1 MRAHV
6 DHMRPTTLSS
16 VATSSNT
23 QVALTPASRR
33 ALFAA
38 CIGNAVEWYDF
49 AIYGALGTVMITVF
63 FPLDDQILLSAFAL
77 YGAAFLVRPIGAI
90 VLGRRGDSHGR
101 QRVLVLVIALM
112 TGATA
117 IVGVLPGYAAI
128 GVAAPLALVLL
139 RVTQGLAAGGE
150 LGVAA
155 VFLVEHAPPERR
167 GLYGAWHTATLALGL
182 AFGLVVAGLL
192 AHLTGDDLAEGWWR
206 VAFLL
211 ALPLGLVGLYMRR
224 RVSETPGFVHLQQT
238 QSLATGPTRALWTS
252 HRHALRTGFAVIAAG
267 SLTFNTFFVFMP
279 NHLAHTTSM
288 SLPTA
293 LLTAVIGL
301 GSTAVAAV
309 TLGRL
314 SDRVGRRAV
323 VLTSIAA
330 LVLCA
335 IPMSLAAHSGSLP
348 ALMLAEVV
356 AGIGIGGT
364 LSVSMLAEMFPA
376 DLRATGLGLTA
387 GLATALVGG
396 TAPLVDQVLFLATG
410 FEQAPALYV
419 VVVCGLALATARS
432 WPETAFRELG

>member
-1 MRAHV
+1 
-6 DHMRPTTLSS
+6 
-16 VATSSNT
+16 VATSSNR
-23 QVALTPASRR
+23 QVALTPVSRR

-49 AIYGALGTVMITVF
+49 AIYGALGTVIVTVF
-63 FPLDDQILLSAFAL
+63 FPLDDHILLSAFAL
-77 YGAAFLVRPIGAI
+77 YGAAFLVRPIGAV

-101 QRVLVLVIALM
+101 QAVLVLVIALM

-117 IVGVLPGYAAI
+117 VVGVLPGYAAI
-128 GVAAPLALVLL
+128 GVAAPVTLLLL
-139 RVTQGLAAGGE
+139 RVAQGLAAGGE

-155 VFLVEHAPPERR
+155 VFLVEHAPPRQR

-182 AFGLVVAGLL
+182 ASGLVVAGLL
-192 AHLTGDDLAEGWWR
+192 ARLPGDLSEGAWR

-211 ALPLGLVGLYMRR
+211 ALPLGLVGVYMRR
-224 RVSETPGFVHLQQT
+224 RVAETPGFVELQRT
-238 QSLATGPTRALWTS
+238 DALSSGPIRALWTR
-252 HRHALRTGFAVIAAG
+252 HRHGLRAGFAVIAVG

-288 SLPTA
+288 TLATA
-293 LLTAVIGL
+293 LLTAVVGL
-301 GSTAVAAV
+301 VAAAVAAV

-323 VLTSIAA
+323 VLGSVTA

-335 IPMSLAAHSGSLP
+335 IPMSLAAHSGSL
-348 ALMLAEVV
+348 LELTLAQVV

-364 LSVSMLAEMFPA
+364 LSVSMLTEMFPA
-376 DLRATGLGLTA
+376 ELRATGLGLTA

-410 FEQAPALYV
+410 LEEAPALYV
-419 VVVCGLALATARS
+419 LVVGCLALATARS
-432 WPETAFRELG
+432 WPETAFQHFD

>member
-1 MRAHV
+1 V
-6 DHMRPTTLSS
+6 P
-16 VATSSNT
+16 TSSNR
-23 QVALTPASRR
+23 QVVLTPVSRR

-49 AIYGALGTVMITVF
+49 AVYGALGTIIVAVF
-63 FPLDDQILLSAFAL
+63 FPLDDHILLSAFAL
-77 YGAAFLVRPIGAI
+77 YGAAFLVRPIGAV

-117 IVGVLPGYAAI
+117 VVGVLPGYAAI
-128 GVAAPLALVLL
+128 GVAAPLTLVLL
-139 RVTQGLAAGGE
+139 RIAQGLAAGGE

-155 VFLVEHAPPERR
+155 VFLVEHSPPGRR

-182 AFGLVVAGLL
+182 ASGLVVAGLL
-192 AHLTGDDLAEGWWR
+192 AQLPGDLAGGAWR

-211 ALPLGLVGLYMRR
+211 ALPLGLVGVYMRR
-224 RVSETPGFVHLQQT
+224 HVSETPGFVELERADA
-238 QSLATGPTRALWTS
+238 LANGPIRALWTR
-252 HRHALRTGFAVIAAG
+252 HRHGLHAGFAVIAVG
-267 SLTFNTFFVFMP
+267 SLTFNTFFVFRP

-288 SLPTA
+288 TLPTA
-293 LLTAVIGL
+293 LLTAVAGL
-301 GSTAVAAV
+301 VAAAFAAL

-323 VLTSIAA
+323 VLGSITA

-335 IPMSLAAHSGSLP
+335 VPMSLAAHSGSLL
-348 ALMLAEVV
+348 ALTVAQVL

-364 LSVSMLAEMFPA
+364 LSVSMLAEMFPG

-387 GLATALVGG
+387 GLATAVVGG

-410 FEQAPALYV
+410 FEEAPALYV
-419 VVVCGLALATARS
+419 VIVGCLALATARS
-432 WPETAFRELG
+432 WPETAFQDLDQPSLD